1 MCSMAGLW
9 GAIGHG
15 VSRCHARE
23 GREGMTQHDS
33 HRHPMSNHDVTGNGV
48 VRAPRILVIND
59 TQEILELFRDILEE
73 EGFEVALYSHAFRD
87 IDEIAAIQPDLVI
100 LDFLIG
106 GEAQG
111 WQLLQKMKMSR
122 KTDRLPIIV
131 CTAAV
136 QLARELEGHLT
147 AKGVGLVLKPFDID
161 DLLVAVRL
169 AVAQSSR
176 LAEPTA

>member
-1 MCSMAGLW
+1 
-9 GAIGHG
+9 
-15 VSRCHARE
+15 
-23 GREGMTQHDS
+23 MT
-33 HRHPMSNHDVTGNGV
+33 NHKRNHNVTGNGK
-48 VRAPRILVIND
+48 VRAPHVLVIND

-73 EGFEVALYSHAFRD
+73 EGFQVSLYSHTFRD
-87 IDEIAAIQPDLVI
+87 IDEIAEIRPDLVI

-136 QLARELEGHLT
+136 QMARELEGHLT
-147 AKGVGLVLKPFDID
+147 AKGVALVLKPFDID
-161 DLLVAVRL
+161 DLLEAVRL
-169 AVAQSSR
+169 AVSQSPR
-176 LAEPTA
+176 LADPAT